1 MAYYRYLE
9 VSRHKDIAVAHFV
22 EHTLISDLA
31 ITEATDELFSLA
43 ADEECR
49 KLLLS
54 FDGVKH
60 LSSQMLAKLIS
71 LNKCVKENGGELKLC
86 EISPHVREIFA
97 LVRLDRLLD
106 IRDTKS
112 NALQAFV

>member
-1 MAYYRYLE
+1 MPYYRYLE
-9 VSRHKDIAVAHFV
+9 VTRHKDIAVAHFV

-43 ADEECR
+43 ADEDCPN
-49 KLLLS
+49 LLLS

-71 LNKCVKENGGELKLC
+71 LNKFVKQNGGELKLC
-86 EISPHVREIFA
+86 DISPRVHEIFA

-106 IRDTKS
+106 IRDTEAT
-112 NALQAFV
+112 ALQAFS